1 MKTSRTLLGIAC
13 CMMLASCST
22 IKDKTYCVTYQSVR
36 MKYAQPTPENP
47 IPEEAK
53 IAVGYTISPDGKLT
67 ALVYNRTDEIMT
79 IDQTLSFF
87 VNSDGKSTS
96 YYDPT
101 VRTTSTTDL
110 SSSTKGASV
119 NLGAIA
125 GAFGIGGA
133 LGQIANGI
141 NVGGSGT
148 SGQSVTEA
156 TYVSDQP
163 RVSLAPRSNAAMSK
177 VFDVAGLAS
186 PAEDNRE
193 IALPQ
198 LTQQESPCRF
208 SVCITYSFDGGE
220 TFDKLVT
227 DFYVESYINVP
238 LKSEG
243 MVNDALKTVTHSKPD
258 LYSTPWWRIWF
269 RDRYERDEWGDQIR
283 KKNKAMMT
291 PNNNNAISNG
301 IIYDYQ

>member
-22 IKDKTYCVTYQSVR
+22 TKDKTYCVTYQSVR

-193 IALPQ
+193 IVLPQ

-220 TFDKLVT
+220 TFDKLIT

-258 LYSTPWWRIWF
+258 LYNTPWWNLWLRN
-269 RDRYERDEWGDQIR
+269 
-283 KKNKAMMT
+283 KKSKG
-291 PNNNNAISNG
+291 PNSTCAFANG

>member
-1 MKTSRTLLGIAC
+1 
-13 CMMLASCST
+13 
-22 IKDKTYCVTYQSVR
+22 

-53 IAVGYTISPDGKLT
+53 IAVGYTISTDGKLT

-193 IALPQ
+193 IVLPQ

-258 LYSTPWWRIWF
+258 LYNTPWWNLWLRN
-269 RDRYERDEWGDQIR
+269 
-283 KKNKAMMT
+283 KKSKG
-291 PNNNNAISNG
+291 PNSTCAFANG